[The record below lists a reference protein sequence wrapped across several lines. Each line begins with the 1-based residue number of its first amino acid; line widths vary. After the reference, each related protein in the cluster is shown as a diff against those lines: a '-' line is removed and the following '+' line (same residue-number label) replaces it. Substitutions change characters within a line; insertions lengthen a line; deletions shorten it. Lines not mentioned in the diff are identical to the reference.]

1 MQTWR
6 MSLTNCD
13 AQNAI
18 FDCFT
23 QDTQRDVVSVLNYS
37 VLENVNL
44 VNSVKFS
51 RTEYVMFRSEI

>member
-1 MQTWR
+1 

-18 FDCFT
+18 FDYFT
-23 QDTQRDVVSVLNYS
+23 QDTQSDVVSVLNCS

-44 VNSVKFS
+44 VNFVKFS
-51 RTEYVMFRSEI
+51 RTEHVMFRSEI